1 MERNETRRYI
11 EADEAL
17 RRHLAKAF
25 CVGPRTV
32 YNALNYAGDSELCR
46 RIRAHALQKG
56 GRVMVVLP
64 ETSFEDLRRG
74 ETSPNGGDDREG
86 IVEDERGL

>member
-56 GRVMVVLP
+56 GRVMVVVP
-64 ETSFEDLRRG
+64 ENCFEDLRRG
-74 ETSPNGGDDREG
+74 ETSPNGGGEREKMRENG
-86 IVEDERGL
+86 RG